1 MLKMSLN
8 VQFCYDLVSYS
19 QLQMFKIAC
28 KIGYL
33 IQNTQAKKGAKCV
46 AIHENRFG

>member
-1 MLKMSLN
+1 MLEMSLN

-28 KIGYL
+28 QIGSR
-33 IQNTQAKKGAKCV
+33 IRSGKKGFQVCG
-46 AIHENRFG
+46 IHENRFG